1 MLKTRVFVA
10 DDHTL
15 VRKGIARLVET
26 DPTLEVV
33 GEAADGLEALHQVRQ
48 LKPDVV
54 LMDIYMPGCDGITAT
69 RMITQELPGVRVV
82 ILTVSEDDQNLFA
95 AIKSGAHGYLLKRI
109 GPRELTDAVK
119 ATARGEASISPTAA
133 ARIMTEFARQSSARP
148 KPGDGLTPREQEV
161 LALVAQGLRDK
172 QVASAMGLSEHTVR
186 NHLRSTLEKLQLRNR
201 VEAAT
206 YAVRAGLV
214 PTPSSA
220 QSRQDPEGLIEPDP
234 DVL

>member
-1 MLKTRVFVA
+1 MLKTRVFLA

-15 VRKGIARLVET
+15 VRKGIARLVES
-26 DPTLEVV
+26 DSALEVV

-48 LKPDVV
+48 LRPDVV

-69 RMITQELPGVRVV
+69 RMITQEMPEVRVV
-82 ILTVSEDDQNLFA
+82 VLTVSEDDQNLFA

-119 ATARGEASISPTAA
+119 AAARGEASISPSTA

-148 KPGDGLTPREQEV
+148 RPGDGLTPREQEV

-172 QVASAMGLSEHTVR
+172 QVASALGLSEHTVR
-186 NHLRSTLEKLQLRNR
+186 NHLRSTLDKLQLRNR

-206 YAVRAGLV
+206 YAVRSGLV
-214 PTPSSA
+214 PGLRDA
-220 QSRQDPEGLIEPDP
+220 EPEEEGK
-234 DVL
+234 